1 MTQWS
6 PLGRGATYEKKKPL
20 TSGTLEFLVIDFL
33 SRATKQDR
41 EDTHKNDGTPRLK
54 SLKLHVGN
62 TCHAQDSTISFAY
75 RIVARERK
83 GHHRI
88 ACIADILVM
97 PNRRISVFQVFVA
110 QPTAIKNRVCPAVQ
124 WRAAELRE
132 GRSIRVRPSVRRE

>member
-41 EDTHKNDGTPRLK
+41 QDTHKNDGTPRLLK

-75 RIVARERK
+75 RIVRENER
-83 GHHRI
+83 GII
-88 ACIADILVM
+88 ASHA
-97 PNRRISVFQVFVA
+97 
-110 QPTAIKNRVCPAVQ
+110 
-124 WRAAELRE
+124 
-132 GRSIRVRPSVRRE
+132 